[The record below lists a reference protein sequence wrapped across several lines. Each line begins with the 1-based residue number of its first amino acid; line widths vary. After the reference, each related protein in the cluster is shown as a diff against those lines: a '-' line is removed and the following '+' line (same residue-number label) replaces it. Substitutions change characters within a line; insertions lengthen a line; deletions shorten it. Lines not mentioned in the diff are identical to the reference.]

1 MGRAWRATAGL
12 YVSSLQKGR
21 PRPGTRRRESLPRRA
36 QRPHPTAERK
46 ELLSAHKQSRF
57 LSHADVCHTC
67 STRSRSATSTGLPYS
82 SSCETRESDRDGVSC
97 IDSQL
102 TARAVSKPHKLRDP
116 ATHSWQCRSS
126 TFEGEWSSLKRAFGN
141 TLQVDLRTSVAVSTP
156 SMEVYASK
164 YT

>member
-46 ELLSAHKQSRF
+46 ELLSAHKQTF
-57 LSHADVCHTC
+57 LLTRRRLPHLLHSFSVSHFHWLAVQLLLRD
-67 STRSRSATSTGLPYS
+67 TGVRP
-82 SSCETRESDRDGVSC
+82 RRGVSC
-97 IDSQL
+97 IDSLL
-102 TARAVSKPHKLRDP
+102 TARAVSKPLKLRDP
-116 ATHSWQCRSS
+116 ATHRWQCRSS